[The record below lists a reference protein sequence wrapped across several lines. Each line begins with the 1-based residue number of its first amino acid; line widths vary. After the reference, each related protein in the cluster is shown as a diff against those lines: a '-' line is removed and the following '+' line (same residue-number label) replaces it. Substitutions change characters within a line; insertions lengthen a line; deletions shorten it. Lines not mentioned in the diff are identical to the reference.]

1 MNPAYEILIKLSLWL
16 ATFAGGA
23 ALGWMVTDQIHEAKV
38 TREALAASETNRESE
53 RLNALSRAKTMDK
66 FVAALRRESVDA
78 ADARG
83 DLDRLLNHLASADP
97 GDAQTCG
104 AEHTRI
110 RKLEDLLGEGARLV
124 EEGSR
129 LVGELRPER
138 QALQEL

>member
-1 MNPAYEILIKLSLWL
+1 MNPAYRLLAILGVL
-16 ATFAGGA
+16 AASFC
-23 ALGWMVTDQIHEAKV
+23 LGWTRADKAHQAEA
-38 TREALAASETNRESE
+38 TREALAKSETDRESE

-78 ADARG
+78 ADARS
-83 DLDRLLNHLASADP
+83 DLDRLLKHLSSSSP
-97 GDAQTCG
+97 GDGKTCS
-104 AEHTRI
+104 AEHARI

-124 EEGSR
+124 EEGGR